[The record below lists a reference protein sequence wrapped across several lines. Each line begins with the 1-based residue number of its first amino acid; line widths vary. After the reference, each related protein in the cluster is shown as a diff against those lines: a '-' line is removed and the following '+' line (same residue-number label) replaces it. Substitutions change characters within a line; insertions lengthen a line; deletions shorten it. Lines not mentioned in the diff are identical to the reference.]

1 MCTVTLYYIP
11 TGIFEK
17 KLKTN
22 EAPFIINKFYEQV
35 LGEVQIYGFG
45 HEKINMS
52 RLVHYSKD
60 I

>member
-22 EAPFIINKFYEQV
+22 EAPFIMNTFYEQV
-35 LGEVQIYGFG
+35 LGEV
-45 HEKINMS
+45 
-52 RLVHYSKD
+52 
-60 I
+60 